1 MAKNSPTHYRL
12 KVSRVVDHN
21 GIRYRPDADYKVKA
35 SIYDGLKAEF
45 ESAIAS
51 AVPITEG

>member
-12 KVSRVVDHN
+12 TVSRVIEKN
-21 GIRYRPDADYKVKA
+21 GVRYRPDAAYKVKA
-35 SIYDGLKAEF
+35 SVYDGLKAEH

-51 AVPITEG
+51 AVPITES